1 MPPDKGGMARSVTFV
16 VLAIAA
22 TLAFPRTV
30 DSHPDSAHIEPAR
43 PAVRGDSSGPTQLTV
58 DQQELV
64 DRAIGRFAAQGL
76 QLPDIAFVFHDDLR
90 PCHGHKGLFHGNTRT
105 LEMCSMDPI
114 TMLHELAHAW
124 AKESLSER
132 AKDDFVVSH
141 DLDSWNDHADEW
153 ERRGTEHVAETIAW
167 ALAEDPHHVKWVETL
182 PDGSEQTTHRI
193 LTLGIDVDTLLYN
206 FKELT
211 GLDPVFRHP
220 DEWAVDASAST
231 AISPELRRHGG

>member
-1 MPPDKGGMARSVTFV
+1 MPPDKGGMARSVAV
-16 VLAIAA
+16 VLLAMA
-22 TLAFPRTV
+22 TAMAFPGTV
-30 DSHPDSAHIEPAR
+30 ESPTAPTHTPPDQSLDL
-43 PAVRGDSSGPTQLTV
+43 GDKSESNPLTAE
-58 DQQELV
+58 QEAFV
-64 DRAIGRFAAQGL
+64 DRAMGRFDEQGL
-76 QLPDIAFVFHDDLR
+76 ELPEIEFVFHDDLW
-90 PCHGHKGLFHGNTRT
+90 PCHGHKGLFHPTTGT

-124 AKESLSER
+124 AREGLSEH
-132 AKDDFVVSH
+132 AKDGFVLSR
-141 DLDSWNDHADEW
+141 DLDSWNDPDDAWD
-153 ERRGTEHVAETIAW
+153 RRGTEHVAETIAW